1 MQQLKLEQRL
11 ENIEKHVDEIKM
23 LLKELLIGKDETN
36 EASKSNEVM
45 SVKQLAGFIG
55 LDANIIYAKCA
66 KGEIPFIKIGNQYR
80 FKKDE
85 ILKWMKDQ
93 KEESEFSVD
102 NYVER
107 YLQKNVL
114 KG

>member
-1 MQQLKLEQRL
+1 MQQLSVEQRL
-11 ENIEKHVDEIKM
+11 GNIEKQVAEIKM
-23 LLKELLIGKDETN
+23 LLKELSGSKEESVETPKD
-36 EASKSNEVM
+36 NEVM

-66 KGEIPFIKIGNQYR
+66 IGEIPFFKVGNQYR
-80 FKKDE
+80 FSKDE
-85 ILKWMKDQ
+85 ILKWMKEQ

-102 NYVER
+102 SYVER
-107 YLQKNVL
+107 HLQKNVL